1 MGFEA
6 WQGLSLTELC
16 LWHRLNQHTTGFATI
31 GPVYSYT
38 ILFLLLAP
46 GQVD

>member
-16 LWHRLNQHTTGFATI
+16 LWHHLNQHGSATS
-31 GPVYSYT
+31 GPAYSYT
-38 ILFLLLAP
+38 IPFLLLAP